1 MTTEVRRAAAVAL
14 VVAAGL
20 AAVWAARRLNGD
32 TGVVIVTGT
41 VEARQIDVSAK
52 VTGRIVQLPVRE
64 GQGVERGQL
73 LAVLDAEES
82 GADVVRAEAALAAAE
97 ARRRDL
103 EAGARPEEIREAE
116 ARVAHAQARLDDL
129 LAGSR
134 AQEVEQARATLRN
147 AAVTREWTQRELE
160 RARELYARD
169 LVAAQDLDRAR
180 QAYEGAAAQEQA
192 ARERVELLEAGPR
205 RHEVEAAR
213 AELTAAHERLA
224 LLRAGARTQ
233 EIAGARAREA
243 EARAALALA
252 RARLAET
259 RLVSPVTG
267 VVLRKNVEAGETVSP
282 GMSILTL
289 MDPADL
295 WMRVYVPETEIGRV
309 ILGQEALVRVDAYPG
324 RTFAGSVTEIADEAE
339 FTPRNVQTRKERV
352 NLVFRVKV
360 AIRSPNGVLKPGMP
374 ADAEIHP

>member
-1 MTTEVRRAAAVAL
+1 MTAWVRRAAAVAL

-20 AAVWAARRLNGD
+20 AAVWAVRRLDGD
-32 TGVVIVTGT
+32 TGVVMVTGT

-73 LAVLDAEES
+73 RAVLDAEES
-82 GADVVRAEAALAAAE
+82 GADVVRAEAALAGAE
-97 ARRRDL
+97 ARLRDL

-116 ARVAHAQARLDDL
+116 ARVAQAQARLDDL

-134 AQEVEQARATLRN
+134 AQEIEQARATLRN

-180 QAYEGAAAQEQA
+180 QAYESAAAQEQA

-205 RHEVEAAR
+205 RYEVEAAR

-224 LLRAGARTQ
+224 LLKAGARTQ
-233 EIAGARAREA
+233 EIEGARARAA

-252 RARLAET
+252 RARHAET
-259 RLVSPVTG
+259 RLASPVAG
-267 VVLRKNVEAGETVSP
+267 VVLRKNVEAGETVGP
-282 GMSILTL
+282 GGPILTL

-295 WMRVYVPETEIGRV
+295 WVRVYVPETEIGRV
-309 ILGQEALVRVDAYPG
+309 TLGQEALVRVDAYPG
-324 RTFAGSVTEIADEAE
+324 RTFAGTVTEIADEAE

-360 AIRSPNGVLKPGMP
+360 AVRSPDGVLKPGMP
-374 ADAEIHP
+374 ADAEIRP